1 MNKDVIYI
9 DIEDDITGI
18 IGKVKAA
25 GSKIVALVPPKRAG
39 VLQSAVNLKLLQ
51 RAADATDKR
60 VVLITSDHSLTALA
74 AGVRM
79 PVAKNLQS
87 RPEVPE
93 LEAPTSDDEEI
104 INGAELPVG
113 EMAAAMGSGV
123 AAASP
128 KTLADKVGEDVD
140 LRDAPKAK
148 DLAAAGS
155 GATAAKKAATPLGKK
170 VSSKLNIPD
179 FATFRNKFFLFGGIG
194 AFLVIFLIWALVF
207 APHAKITISAQTIA
221 VNIDRT
227 LSLDPKAAAS
237 DTGKL
242 ALKPAVQTLKKSV
255 ATTFAATGQKDIG
268 NKASGTITVYNCDSG
283 SSFMIEAGTT
293 FVASGGKQFKSNAA
307 TNVGGLSGSASS
319 CRNSASHSGAGTGSV
334 AVTAVDLG
342 DEYNVPAGDFSI
354 TGIGGDIYASSS
366 SAMAGGS
373 HQMATVV
380 SQEDVDKAKGQLA
393 QPDTSGAK
401 NELKK
406 QFQGDYIVIEESFTS
421 DQGQPSVE
429 PAVGQQAQQAKVTVE
444 TTYTYVA
451 VTRDDIK
458 KVAGDVVNEALQ
470 GKENQQM
477 YSLGDTSV
485 AFQVFQKN
493 DSGIYTARLI
503 ATGFI
508 GPKIDTDALAEQIT
522 GKRFGEIQTLVNQI
536 PGVQKVDIQLSPFW
550 VNTAPSPDKIDV
562 SFSVANGK

>member
-51 RAADATDKR
+51 RAADASDKR

-93 LEAPTSDDEEI
+93 VEAPAMDDEEI

-113 EMAAAMGSGV
+113 EMAAAMGGGAV
-123 AAASP
+123 AGTAG
-128 KTLADKVGEDVD
+128 KTLADKVDDDVD

-148 DLAAAGS
+148 DLAA
-155 GATAAKKAATPLGKK
+155 GAVAAKKPATPLSKK
-170 VSSKLNIPD
+170 VSSKLKIPD
-179 FATFRNKFFLFGGIG
+179 FTTFRNKFFLFGGIG
-194 AFLVIFLIWALVF
+194 AALLVFLVWALVF

-227 LSLDPKAAAS
+227 LSLDPKAASS
-237 DTGKL
+237 DTAKL
-242 ALKPAVQTLKKSV
+242 ALKPNVQTLKKSV
-255 ATTFAATGQKDIG
+255 ATTFTATGQKDVG
-268 NKASGTITVYNCDSG
+268 NKASGTATLSNGYDSSGISIPQGTVLVAANGKKFTTNNTVTVPGATVSGGSIKSGTAKVGITASESGDSYNMAAQSYEVQGYPSLGANSDATTG
-283 SSFMIEAGTT
+283 GTT
-293 FVASGGKQFKSNAA
+293 QIA
-307 TNVGGLSGSASS
+307 TI
-319 CRNSASHSGAGTGSV
+319 
-334 AVTAVDLG
+334 VT
-342 DEYNVPAGDFSI
+342 
-354 TGIGGDIYASSS
+354 
-366 SAMAGGS
+366 
-373 HQMATVV
+373 
-380 SQEDVDKAKGQLA
+380 QEDVDKAKGQLA
-393 QPDTSGAK
+393 QPDTTGAK

-406 QFQGDYIVIEESFTS
+406 QFQGDYIIIEESFTS

-429 PAVGQQAQQAKVTVE
+429 PAVGQPAQQAKITVE
-444 TTYTYVA
+444 TTYNYVA
-451 VTRDDIK
+451 ISRDDAK
-458 KVAGDVVNEALQ
+458 KVAGDVVNAALE
-470 GKENQQM
+470 GKDNQQM
-477 YSLGDTSV
+477 YSLGDNNIT
-485 AFQVFQKN
+485 FQVFQKN
-493 DSGIYTARLI
+493 ENGTYSARFI
-503 ATGFI
+503 STGFI
-508 GPKIDTDALAEQIT
+508 GPKIDTDKLAEQIT

-550 VNTAPSPDKIDV
+550 VNTAPSPDKIEV

>member
-51 RAADATDKR
+51 RAADANDKR

-93 LEAPTSDDEEI
+93 IEPPISDDEEI

-113 EMAAAMGSGV
+113 EMAAAMGTG
-123 AAASP
+123 AAASAKAD
-128 KTLADKVGEDVD
+128 KTLADKVDDDVD

-148 DLAAAGS
+148 DLAAGAAAG
-155 GATAAKKAATPLGKK
+155 AVKKPAMPLSKK
-170 VSSKLNIPD
+170 VSSKLKIPD
-179 FATFRNKFFLFGGIG
+179 FATFRNKFFLFGGVG
-194 AFLVIFLIWALVF
+194 AALVIFLIWALVF
-207 APHAKITISAQTIA
+207 APHASVTISAQTIA
-221 VNIDRT
+221 VNVDRT
-227 LSLDPKAAAS
+227 LSLDPKAASS

-242 ALKPAVQTLKKSV
+242 ALKPSVQTLKKSV
-255 ATTFAATGQKDIG
+255 ATTFTATGQKDVG
-268 NKASGTITVYNCDSG
+268 NKASGTATLSNGYDSSGISIPQGTVLVAGNGKKFTTNNTVTVPGATVSGGSIKSGTAKVGITATESGDSYNMAAQSYEVQGYPSLGANSDATTG
-283 SSFMIEAGTT
+283 GTT
-293 FVASGGKQFKSNAA
+293 QM
-307 TNVGGLSGSASS
+307 T
-319 CRNSASHSGAGTGSV
+319 TI
-334 AVTAVDLG
+334 VT
-342 DEYNVPAGDFSI
+342 
-354 TGIGGDIYASSS
+354 
-366 SAMAGGS
+366 
-373 HQMATVV
+373 
-380 SQEDVDKAKGQLA
+380 QEDVDKAKGQLA

-421 DQGQPSVE
+421 DQGQPNVE
-429 PAVGQQAQQAKVTVE
+429 PAVGQPAQQAKVAVE
-444 TTYTYVA
+444 TTYTYVG
-451 VTRDDIK
+451 VTREDVK
-458 KVAGDVVNEALQ
+458 KVAGDVVNAALE

-477 YSLGDTSV
+477 YSLGDNSV
-485 AFQVFQKN
+485 AFQVFQKSEN
-493 DSGIYTARLI
+493 GTYSARLI

-508 GPKIDTDALAEQIT
+508 GPKIDTDKLAEQIT

-550 VNTAPSPDKIDV
+550 VNTAPSPDKIDI

>member
-51 RAADATDKR
+51 RAADASDKR

-93 LEAPTSDDEEI
+93 VEAPAMDDEEI

-113 EMAAAMGSGV
+113 EMAAAMGGGAV
-123 AAASP
+123 AGTAG
-128 KTLADKVGEDVD
+128 KTLADKVDDDVD

-148 DLAAAGS
+148 DLAA
-155 GATAAKKAATPLGKK
+155 GAVAAKKPATPLSKK
-170 VSSKLNIPD
+170 VSSKLKIPD
-179 FATFRNKFFLFGGIG
+179 FTTFRNKFFLFGGIG
-194 AFLVIFLIWALVF
+194 AALLVFLVWALVF

-227 LSLDPKAAAS
+227 LALDPKAASS
-237 DTGKL
+237 DMAKL
-242 ALKPAVQTLKKSV
+242 ALKPNVQTLKKSV
-255 ATTFAATGQKDIG
+255 ATTFTATGQKDVG
-268 NKASGTITVYNCDSG
+268 NKASGTATLSNGYDSSGISIPQGTVLVAGNGKKFTTNNTVTVPGATVSGGSIKSGTAKVGITASESGDSYNMAAQSYEVQGYPSLGANSDATTG
-283 SSFMIEAGTT
+283 GTT
-293 FVASGGKQFKSNAA
+293 QIA
-307 TNVGGLSGSASS
+307 TI
-319 CRNSASHSGAGTGSV
+319 
-334 AVTAVDLG
+334 VT
-342 DEYNVPAGDFSI
+342 
-354 TGIGGDIYASSS
+354 
-366 SAMAGGS
+366 
-373 HQMATVV
+373 
-380 SQEDVDKAKGQLA
+380 QEDVDKAKGQLA
-393 QPDTSGAK
+393 QPDTTGAK

-406 QFQGDYIVIEESFTS
+406 QFQGDYIIIEESFTS

-429 PAVGQQAQQAKVTVE
+429 PAVGQPAQQAKITVE
-444 TTYTYVA
+444 TTYNYVA
-451 VTRDDIK
+451 ISRDDAK
-458 KVAGDVVNEALQ
+458 KVAGDVVNAALE
-470 GKENQQM
+470 GKDNQQM
-477 YSLGDTSV
+477 YSLGDNNIT
-485 AFQVFQKN
+485 FQVFQKN
-493 DSGIYTARLI
+493 ENGTYSARFI
-503 ATGFI
+503 STGFI
-508 GPKIDTDALAEQIT
+508 GPKIDTDKLAEQIT

-550 VNTAPSPDKIDV
+550 VNTAPSPDKIEV

>member
-51 RAADATDKR
+51 RAADASDKR

-93 LEAPTSDDEEI
+93 VEAPAMDDEEI

-113 EMAAAMGSGV
+113 EMAAAMGGGAV
-123 AAASP
+123 AGTVG
-128 KTLADKVGEDVD
+128 KTLADKVDDDVD

-148 DLAAAGS
+148 DLAA
-155 GATAAKKAATPLGKK
+155 GAVAAKKPATPLSKK
-170 VSSKLNIPD
+170 VSSKLKIPD
-179 FATFRNKFFLFGGIG
+179 FTTFRNKFFLFGGIG
-194 AFLVIFLIWALVF
+194 AALLIFLVWALVF

-227 LSLDPKAAAS
+227 LSLDPKAASS
-237 DTGKL
+237 DTAKL
-242 ALKPAVQTLKKSV
+242 ALKPNVQTLKKSV
-255 ATTFAATGQKDIG
+255 ATTFTATGQKDVG
-268 NKASGTITVYNCDSG
+268 NKASGTATLSNGYDSSGISIPQGTVLVAANGKKFTTNNTVTVPGATVSGGSIKSGTAKVGITASESGDSYNMAAQSYEVQGYPSLGANSDATTG
-283 SSFMIEAGTT
+283 GTT
-293 FVASGGKQFKSNAA
+293 QIA
-307 TNVGGLSGSASS
+307 TI
-319 CRNSASHSGAGTGSV
+319 
-334 AVTAVDLG
+334 VT
-342 DEYNVPAGDFSI
+342 
-354 TGIGGDIYASSS
+354 
-366 SAMAGGS
+366 
-373 HQMATVV
+373 
-380 SQEDVDKAKGQLA
+380 QEDVDKAKGQLA
-393 QPDTSGAK
+393 QPDTTGAK

-406 QFQGDYIVIEESFTS
+406 QFQGDYIIIEESFTS

-429 PAVGQQAQQAKVTVE
+429 PAVGQPAQQAKITVE
-444 TTYTYVA
+444 TTYNYVA
-451 VTRDDIK
+451 ISRDDAK
-458 KVAGDVVNEALQ
+458 KVAGDVVNAALE
-470 GKENQQM
+470 GKDNQQM
-477 YSLGDTSV
+477 YSLGDNNIT
-485 AFQVFQKN
+485 FQVFQKN
-493 DSGIYTARLI
+493 ENGTYSARFI
-503 ATGFI
+503 STGFI
-508 GPKIDTDALAEQIT
+508 GPKIDTDKLAEQIT

-550 VNTAPSPDKIDV
+550 VNTAPSPDKIEV

>member
-51 RAADATDKR
+51 RAADASDKR

-93 LEAPTSDDEEI
+93 VEAPAMDDEEI

-113 EMAAAMGSGV
+113 EMAAAMGGGAV
-123 AAASP
+123 AGTAG
-128 KTLADKVGEDVD
+128 KTLADKVDDDVD

-148 DLAAAGS
+148 DLAA
-155 GATAAKKAATPLGKK
+155 GAVAAKKPATPLSKK
-170 VSSKLNIPD
+170 VSSKLKIPD
-179 FATFRNKFFLFGGIG
+179 FTTFRNKFFLFGGIG
-194 AFLVIFLIWALVF
+194 AALLVFLVWALVF

-227 LSLDPKAAAS
+227 LSLDPKAASS
-237 DTGKL
+237 DTAKL
-242 ALKPAVQTLKKSV
+242 ALKPNVQTLKKSV
-255 ATTFAATGQKDIG
+255 ATTFTATGQKDVG
-268 NKASGTITVYNCDSG
+268 NKASGTATLSNGYDSSGISIPQGTVLVAGNGKKFTTNNTVTVPGATVSGGSIKSGTAKVGITASESGDSYNMAAQSYEVQGYPSLGANSDATTG
-283 SSFMIEAGTT
+283 GTT
-293 FVASGGKQFKSNAA
+293 QIA
-307 TNVGGLSGSASS
+307 TI
-319 CRNSASHSGAGTGSV
+319 
-334 AVTAVDLG
+334 VT
-342 DEYNVPAGDFSI
+342 
-354 TGIGGDIYASSS
+354 
-366 SAMAGGS
+366 
-373 HQMATVV
+373 
-380 SQEDVDKAKGQLA
+380 QEDVDKAKGQLA
-393 QPDTSGAK
+393 QPDTTGAK

-406 QFQGDYIVIEESFTS
+406 QFQGDYIIIEESFTS

-429 PAVGQQAQQAKVTVE
+429 PAVGQPAQQAKITVE
-444 TTYTYVA
+444 TTYNYVA
-451 VTRDDIK
+451 ISRDDAK
-458 KVAGDVVNEALQ
+458 KVAGDVVNAALE
-470 GKENQQM
+470 GKDNQQM
-477 YSLGDTSV
+477 YSLGDNNIT
-485 AFQVFQKN
+485 FQVFQKN
-493 DSGIYTARLI
+493 ENGTYSARFI
-503 ATGFI
+503 STGFI
-508 GPKIDTDALAEQIT
+508 GPKIDTDKLAEQIT

-550 VNTAPSPDKIDV
+550 VNTAPSPDKIEV

>member
-51 RAADATDKR
+51 RAAGANDKR

-93 LEAPTSDDEEI
+93 IEAHVTDDEEI

-113 EMAAAMGSGV
+113 EMAAAMGTGAAV
-123 AAASP
+123 ATSE
-128 KTLADKVGEDVD
+128 KTLADKVGDDID

-148 DLAAAGS
+148 DLAAAGA
-155 GATAAKKAATPLGKK
+155 GAAGAKKAATPFSKK
-170 VSSKLNIPD
+170 VSSKLKIPD

-194 AFLVIFLIWALVF
+194 AALVIFLIWALVF

-221 VNIDRT
+221 VNVDRT
-227 LSLDPKAAAS
+227 LTLDPKAANS

-242 ALKPAVQTLKKSV
+242 ALKPNVQTLKKSV
-255 ATTFAATGQKDIG
+255 ATTFTATGQKDVG
-268 NKASGTITVYNCDSG
+268 NKASGTATLSNGYDSSGIQVPQGTVLVASDGKKFTTNNTVTVPGATVSGGGIKSGTVKVGITAAESGDSYNMASQSYQVQGYPNLGANSDATTG
-283 SSFMIEAGTT
+283 GTT
-293 FVASGGKQFKSNAA
+293 QIA
-307 TNVGGLSGSASS
+307 TI
-319 CRNSASHSGAGTGSV
+319 
-334 AVTAVDLG
+334 VT
-342 DEYNVPAGDFSI
+342 
-354 TGIGGDIYASSS
+354 
-366 SAMAGGS
+366 
-373 HQMATVV
+373 
-380 SQEDVDKAKGQLA
+380 QEDVDKAKGQLV

-406 QFQGDYIVIEESFTS
+406 QFQGDYIIIEESFTS

-429 PAVGQQAQQAKVTVE
+429 PAVGQPAQQAKISVE
-444 TTYTYVA
+444 TTYNYVA
-451 VTRDDIK
+451 LSREDVK
-458 KVAGDVVNEALQ
+458 KVAGDVVNAALE
-470 GKENQQM
+470 GKDNQQM
-477 YSLGDTSV
+477 YSLGDNNV

-493 DSGIYTARLI
+493 ENGTYSARLI
-503 ATGFI
+503 STGFI
-508 GPKIDTDALAEQIT
+508 GPKIDTNKLAQQIT

-550 VNTAPSPDKIDV
+550 VNTAPSPDKIEV

>member
-51 RAADATDKR
+51 RAADANEKR
-60 VVLITSDHSLTALA
+60 VVLITNDHSLTALA

-93 LEAPTSDDEEI
+93 MEPPTTDDEEV

-113 EMAAAMGSGV
+113 EMAAAMGGGA
-123 AAASP
+123 AAASAA
-128 KTLADKVGEDVD
+128 KDASLADKVSDTVD

-155 GATAAKKAATPLGKK
+155 AKPVKKAAGASAFGKMG
-170 VSSKLNIPD
+170 SKLKIPD
-179 FATFRNKFFLFGGIG
+179 FKNFRNKFFLIGGVG
-194 AFLVIFLIWALVF
+194 AFLIIFLIWAFVF
-207 APHAKITISAQTIA
+207 APHAKVKISAQTIA

-227 LSLDPKAAAS
+227 LTLDPKLQAS
-237 DTGKL
+237 DPEKL
-242 ALKPAVQTLKKSV
+242 TIKPNVQTLKKSV
-255 ATTFAATGQKDIG
+255 ATSFTATGKKDIG
-268 NKASGTITVYNCDSG
+268 NKASGTATLSNGYDSSGFSIPQGTVLVAGDGKKFTTNNAVTVPGATVSGGGIKSGTVKVGITATESGEAYNMPAQGYSVQG
-283 SSFMIEAGTT
+283 YPQLGANSEATAGGTT
-293 FVASGGKQFKSNAA
+293 
-307 TNVGGLSGSASS
+307 
-319 CRNSASHSGAGTGSV
+319 
-334 AVTAVDLG
+334 
-342 DEYNVPAGDFSI
+342 
-354 TGIGGDIYASSS
+354 
-366 SAMAGGS
+366 
-373 HQMATVV
+373 QMATIVT
-380 SQEDVDKAKGQLA
+380 QEDVDKAKGQLA

-401 NELKK
+401 IELKK
-406 QFQGDYIVIEESFTS
+406 QFVGDYIVIEESFAS
-421 DQGQPSVE
+421 DTGEPAVE
-429 PAVGQQAQQAKVTVE
+429 PAVGQPAQQAKLTVD

-451 VTRDDIK
+451 ITRDDVK
-458 KVAGDVVNEALQ
+458 KIAGKIVDEALQ
-470 GKENQQM
+470 GKTDQQM
-477 YSLGDTSV
+477 YSLGDNSV
-485 AFQVFQKN
+485 SFQVFNKN
-493 DSGIYTARLI
+493 DNGNYAARLI

-508 GPKIDTDALAEQIT
+508 GPKIDTDALAKQIT

-536 PGVQKVDIQLSPFW
+536 PGVQKVDIELSPFW
-550 VNTAPSPDKIDV
+550 VNTAPSPDKIDI

>member
-51 RAADATDKR
+51 RAADSNDKR
-60 VVLITSDHSLTALA
+60 VVLITNDHSLTALA

-93 LEAPTSDDEEI
+93 LEAPTTDDEEI

-113 EMAAAMGSGV
+113 EMAAAMGSGAGV
-123 AAASP
+123 TAVSS
-128 KTLADKVGEDVD
+128 KTLADKVDEDVD

-148 DLAAAGS
+148 DLAAAGA
-155 GATAAKKAATPLGKK
+155 GAATAKKAALPLGKK
-170 VSSKLNIPD
+170 VSSKLKIPD

-194 AFLVIFLIWALVF
+194 AFLVIFLVWALVF

-242 ALKPAVQTLKKSV
+242 ALKPNVQTLKKSV
-255 ATTFAATGQKDIG
+255 ATTFTATGQKDIG
-268 NKASGTITVYNCDSG
+268 NKASGTATLSNGYDSSGISIPQGTVLVAGNGKKFTTNNTVTVPGATVSGGSIKSGTAKVGITAAESGDSYNNAAQSYEVQGYPSLGANSDATTG
-283 SSFMIEAGTT
+283 GTT
-293 FVASGGKQFKSNAA
+293 Q
-307 TNVGGLSGSASS
+307 
-319 CRNSASHSGAGTGSV
+319 
-334 AVTAVDLG
+334 
-342 DEYNVPAGDFSI
+342 I
-354 TGIGGDIYASSS
+354 
-366 SAMAGGS
+366 
-373 HQMATVV
+373 ATVV
-380 SQEDVDKAKGQLA
+380 TQEDVDKAKGQLA
-393 QPDTSGAK
+393 QPDTTGAK

-406 QFQGDYIVIEESFTS
+406 QFQGDVIVIEESFTS

-451 VTRDDIK
+451 IARDDVK

-470 GKENQQM
+470 GKDNQQM
-477 YSLGDTSV
+477 YSLGDNSV

-493 DSGIYTARLI
+493 DSGVYTARLI
-503 ATGFI
+503 TTGFI
-508 GPKIDTDALAEQIT
+508 GPKIDTDKLAEQIT